1 MRPLP
6 YSNHDTHADA
16 NLESHKPVKRT
27 AAGEQWTDSTL
38 LAWPEND
45 HRIFVGDLAPD
56 AAEKDLERAFSKYS
70 SFNMARVVRDKRS
83 GLCKGYGFVSFANGG
98 DMVAALKEMNGKY
111 VGNRPVKLRKSNWQ
125 KRNMSVEKRK
135 ELKLMREI
143 VKK

>member
-1 MRPLP
+1 M
-6 YSNHDTHADA
+6 DT
-16 NLESHKPVKRT
+16 
-27 AAGEQWTDSTL
+27 TL
-38 LAWPEND
+38 LDWPEND

-56 AAEKDLERAFSKYS
+56 AAEKDLEKAFSRYP
-70 SFNMARVVRDKRS
+70 SFNMARVVREKRS
-83 GLCKGYGFVSFANGG
+83 GLCKGYGFVSFAKGG

-125 KRNMSVEKRK
+125 KRSMTTERGK